1 MCRLIPTRPPG
12 AGETGE
18 MNGPG
23 GVNAPETDLD
33 VDIAASYVMDN
44 MLDTEKAGVKPS
56 VL

>member
-12 AGETGE
+12 AGGTGE